1 MSRRATYVQA
11 SGVVVD
17 GRIRDLAE
25 HWDTGLRIYARGTGT
40 TAPGGMFPYCHLLI
54 LPSEW
59 KSLID
64 ALFPLPHHH
73 AEVCHPS
80 KLNIP
85 VTLNPTSSC
94 LTYAPTIHPGDW
106 IHGDLDGVV
115 RIPRELV
122 EQVIEKA
129 KDIGSVDAKI
139 AEDVEK
145 GVMVA
150 EAMAKWRKGGS
161 R

>member
-40 TAPGGMFPYCHLLI
+40 TAPG
-54 LPSEW
+54 
-59 KSLID
+59 
-64 ALFPLPHHH
+64 
-73 AEVCHPS
+73 EVCHPS